1 MGMAP
6 PDKRR
11 RVLVTGGSG
20 FLGRAIA
27 ARLIAR
33 GDRVRTLARRFSPD
47 LPPLG
52 VEQQQGDIADA
63 AVVEKACA
71 GMDAVIHTAA
81 KAGVW
86 GPYETYYGPNVRG
99 TQNVIAACRR
109 QQVGLLVHTSSPS
122 VVFTGSDMEGVDES
136 TPYPDQ
142 FHAPYPETKALA
154 EQAVRAAADG
164 SLRTVCLRPHLI
176 WGPGDPHLVPRILAR
191 AGRLRRVGDGA
202 NRVDTIYIDNAA
214 EAHILA
220 LDRLAERPEL
230 SGRVYFIS
238 QDEPVPLWEM
248 IDRILAAG
256 GKPPVKRSIS
266 PGAASRVGAWCER
279 LYRAL
284 RLAGEPPMTRF
295 VAAELATS
303 HWFDIS
309 AARRDLGYAPKVS
322 IDEGLERLAEW
333 LKRDFASK
341 RSDESDRWVS
351 SAGQN

>member
-1 MGMAP
+1 MPATP
-6 PDKRR
+6 PDTGR

-27 ARLIAR
+27 ARLVAR

-47 LPPLG
+47 LQRLG
-52 VEQQQGDIADA
+52 VNQQQGDIADS
-63 AVVEKACA
+63 AVVERACA

-86 GPYETYYGPNVRG
+86 GSYQTYYDPNVRG
-99 TQNVIAACRR
+99 TQNVIAACRH
-109 QQVGLLVHTSSPS
+109 QQVALLVHTSSPS
-122 VVFTGSDMEGVDES
+122 VVFNGTGMAGVDES
-136 TPYPDQ
+136 APYPDQ

-154 EQAVRAAADG
+154 EQAVRAAAG
-164 SLRTVCLRPHLI
+164 PHLRTVCLRPHLI

-191 AGRLRRVGDGA
+191 ARRLRRIGDGT

-214 EAHILA
+214 EAHLLA
-220 LDRLAERPEL
+220 LDRLAEGPEI

-238 QDEPVPLWEM
+238 QDEPIPLWEL

-256 GKPPVKRSIS
+256 GRPPVTKSIS
-266 PGAASRVGAWCER
+266 PQAAYRMGTFCEW
-279 LYRAL
+279 LYRTL
-284 RLAGEPPMTRF
+284 CLAGEPPMTRF

-309 AARRDLGYAPKVS
+309 AARRDLGYAPEVS
-322 IDEGLERLAEW
+322 IDQGLERLAEW
-333 LKRDFASK
+333 LGSGSL
-341 RSDESDRWVS
+341 RSDGSV
-351 SAGQN
+351 

>member
-1 MGMAP
+1 MMTTAT
-6 PDKRR
+6 PDGCR

-27 ARLIAR
+27 ARLVAR
-33 GDRVRTLARRFSPD
+33 GDRVRTLARRHAEE
-47 LPPLG
+47 LERLG
-52 VEQQQGDIADA
+52 VDQLRGDIADPG
-63 AVVEKACA
+63 AVQRACA

-86 GPYETYYGPNVRG
+86 GAYEAYYDPNVRG

-122 VVFTGSDMEGVDES
+122 VVFNGADMEGVDES
-136 TPYPDQ
+136 TPYPDR

-154 EQAVRAAADG
+154 EKAARAAAG
-164 SLRTVCLRPHLI
+164 PHLRTVCLRPHLI

-191 AGRLRRVGDGA
+191 ARRLRRVGDGT

-214 EAHILA
+214 EAHLLA
-220 LDRLAERPEL
+220 LDRLGQRPEI

-238 QDEPVPLWEM
+238 QDEPIPLWKL

-256 GKPPVKRSIS
+256 GKPPLTKAIS
-266 PGAASRVGAWCER
+266 PKAASRAGAFCEW
-279 LYRAL
+279 LYRTL

-322 IDEGLERLAEW
+322 IDEGLERLAAW
-333 LKRDFASK
+333 LRRGVLGQDP
-341 RSDESDRWVS
+341 SDGSVGS
-351 SAGQN
+351 V

>member
-1 MGMAP
+1 VSAP
-6 PDKRR
+6 TDGHR

-27 ARLIAR
+27 ARLVAR
-33 GDRVRTLARRFSPD
+33 GDRVRTLARRHAPA
-47 LPPLG
+47 LERLG
-52 VEQQQGDIADA
+52 VEQQQGDIGDA
-63 AVVEKACA
+63 AAVERACD
-71 GMDAVIHTAA
+71 GVDAVIHTAA

-86 GPYETYYGPNVRG
+86 GTYETYYGPNVRG

-109 QQVGLLVHTSSPS
+109 RRVKLLVHTSSPA
-122 VVFTGSDMEGVDES
+122 VIFDGADMEGVDES
-136 TPYPDQ
+136 APYPDR

-154 EQAVRAAADG
+154 EKAVRAAADPH
-164 SLRTVCLRPHLI
+164 LRTVCLRPHLI

-191 AGRLRRVGDGA
+191 ARRLRRVGRGA

-214 EAHILA
+214 DAHLLA
-220 LDRLAERPEL
+220 LDRLAQRPDI

-238 QDEPVPLWEM
+238 QDQPIPLWEM

-256 GKPPVKRSIS
+256 GKPPLSKTIS
-266 PGAASRVGAWCER
+266 PKAAGRAGAFCEW
-279 LYRAL
+279 LYRNL

-309 AARRDLGYAPKVS
+309 AARRDLGYRPTVS
-322 IDEGLERLAEW
+322 IDEGLRRLAEW
-333 LKRDFASK
+333 LRNGCPASDGSVG
-341 RSDESDRWVS
+341 SDGSV
-351 SAGQN
+351 

>member
-1 MGMAP
+1 MAP

-11 RVLVTGGSG
+11 QVLVTGGSG

-27 ARLIAR
+27 ARLVAR

-47 LPPLG
+47 LQPLG
-52 VEQQQGDIADA
+52 VDQQQGDIADPA
-63 AVVEKACA
+63 AVERACA
-71 GMDAVIHTAA
+71 GMEAVIHTAA

-86 GPYETYYGPNVRG
+86 GPYETYYNPNVRG

-109 QQVGLLVHTSSPS
+109 QQVALLVHTSSPS
-122 VVFTGSDMEGVDES
+122 VVFNGTGMDGVDES
-136 TPYPDQ
+136 APYPDQ
-142 FHAPYPETKALA
+142 FPAPYPETKALA
-154 EQAVRAAADG
+154 EQAVRAAADPH
-164 SLRTVCLRPHLI
+164 LRTVCLRPHLI
-176 WGPGDPHLVPRILAR
+176 WGPGDPHLAPRILAR
-191 AGRLRRVGDGA
+191 AGRLRRVGEGA

-214 EAHILA
+214 EAHLLA
-220 LDRLAERPEL
+220 LDRLAEGPGI

-238 QDEPVPLWEM
+238 QDEPIPLWEM

-256 GKPPVKRSIS
+256 GKPPVTRSIS
-266 PGAASRVGAWCER
+266 PKAAYRIGTFCEWLHR
-279 LYRAL
+279 TL

-309 AARRDLGYAPKVS
+309 AARRDLGYAPEVS

-333 LKRDFASK
+333 LRGGGLEQKP
-341 RSDESDRWVS
+341 SDGSVGS
-351 SAGQN
+351 V